1 MGLKCRGSLSSQL
14 DESDSQETFLAKV
27 NDLNLFHTE
36 DDFSSVNCES
46 TIIIVTKSDI
56 VRGKMDKH

>member
-1 MGLKCRGSLSSQL
+1 MNLIPRRL
-14 DESDSQETFLAKV
+14 FLAKA
-27 NDLNLFHTE
+27 NLNLFHTE

-56 VRGKMDKH
+56 VRGKNGQTLKEKFLSL

>member
-1 MGLKCRGSLSSQL
+1 M
-14 DESDSQETFLAKV
+14 AKA

-56 VRGKMDKH
+56 VRGKNGQTLKEKFLSL